1 MPSNTDCGHRHE
13 GDTEHLRPLEGM
25 VMVMLMIVVVFIVIV
40 VIMVVVTLVIVL
52 MAILFRAMSMRSRY
66 RQPASRLFGEIG
78 RRPIIVLRI
87 HR

>member
-1 MPSNTDCGHRHE
+1 
-13 GDTEHLRPLEGM
+13 M

-40 VIMVVVTLVIVL
+40 VIMMVVTLVIVL
-52 MAILFRAMSMRSRY
+52 MAVLLPVMSMGSRY
-66 RQPASRLFGEIG
+66 RHAASRLFGEIG